1 MKRIPHVF
9 AYLNTETVTKG
20 LNYDVGMKYSGI
32 EFIDLK
38 IARDY
43 VIYREALHTMKI
55 GVVDVGGGF
64 RGIYAVGILDYC
76 LDNNIKFDLG
86 IGVSAGSANLIS
98 YAAGQRGRNHRFYTD
113 YGFRKQYASMRNFI
127 VKKSYVDMDYVY
139 GTLSNADGEYPLDYP
154 AFRDNPME
162 FYVVATDAV
171 TGEAKYFDKGDVRQD
186 DYSIMK
192 ASSAIPFVCRPY
204 AVQGRPYYDGALGD
218 PVPVNKAFELQCD
231 RVVLILTRPE
241 HILRDPGQDEK
252 FAARIR
258 KKYPRA
264 AEKLCL
270 RAQHYNESV
279 ARAQEYA
286 KQGKVLI
293 VSPDDTCG
301 VSTLSR
307 KKEALQKL
315 YEKGYRDGKKIKD
328 YLRRQRQ

>member
-1 MKRIPHVF
+1 
-9 AYLNTETVTKG
+9 
-20 LNYDVGMKYSGI
+20 
-32 EFIDLK
+32 
-38 IARDY
+38 
-43 VIYREALHTMKI
+43 MKI

-162 FYVVATDAV
+162 FYVVATDAM
-171 TGEAKYFDKGDVRQD
+171 TGQAKYFDKGDVRQD

-192 ASSAIPFVCRPY
+192 ASSAIPFVCRPSE
-204 AVQGRPYYDGALGD
+204 VQGRPYYDGALGD
-218 PVPVNKAFELQCD
+218 PVPVNKAFELGCD

-241 HILRDPGQDEK
+241 HILREPGQDEK

-315 YEKGYRDGKKIKD
+315 YEKGYRDGEKIKD